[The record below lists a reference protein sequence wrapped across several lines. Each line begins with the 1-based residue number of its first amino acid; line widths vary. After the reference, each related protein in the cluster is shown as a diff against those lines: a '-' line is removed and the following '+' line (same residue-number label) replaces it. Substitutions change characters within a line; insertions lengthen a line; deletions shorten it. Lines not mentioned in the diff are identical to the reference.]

1 MIEILL
7 KKDLSGR
14 IQILSCEGH
23 AGFSAS
29 EEGGVDIVCAAVS
42 ALTGYLGLT
51 VAEVLG
57 APEAVSASDGAFRL
71 ERALDWDESK
81 HATVDVLL
89 GGWERAVRS
98 LEENYSGWVSVVEVS
113 L

>member
-1 MIEILL
+1 MIEIVLN
-7 KKDLSGR
+7 KDRAGR
-14 IQILSCEGH
+14 IHRLSCEGH

-51 VAEVLG
+51 VADVLEAPG
-57 APEAVSASDGAFRL
+57 AVTASDGAFCL
-71 ERALDWDESK
+71 ERSLDWDESRQV
-81 HATVDVLL
+81 TVDVLL

-98 LEENYSGWVSVVEVS
+98 LEENYSGWVRVVEVA